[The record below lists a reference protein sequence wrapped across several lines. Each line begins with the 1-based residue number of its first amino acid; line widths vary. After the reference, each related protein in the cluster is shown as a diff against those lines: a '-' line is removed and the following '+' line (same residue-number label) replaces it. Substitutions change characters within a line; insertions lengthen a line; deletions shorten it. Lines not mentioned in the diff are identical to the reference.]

1 MSIVIASP
9 GRLKGLFVA
18 YPAFSLALI
27 AAAGGFIVVGRR
39 RGGRVAVASRRRA
52 GHCRYVFSDSTQAFD
67 AQGHL
72 IPVPSYRKFELG
84 TYIEYGLTNWLTLVA
99 APSYDRIQ
107 NPPPGQFYNG
117 IIYLERRL
125 ACE

>member
-1 MSIVIASP
+1 MRILRFP
-9 GRLKGLFVA
+9 
-18 YPAFSLALI
+18 LALI
-27 AAAGGFIVVGRR
+27 AAAGGFIVVGRL

-52 GHCRYVFSDSTQAFD
+52 GHCRYFFSDSTHAFD

-99 APSYDRIQ
+99 SPSYDRIE
-107 NPPPGQFYNG
+107 NPPPGRSYNG
-117 IIYLERRL
+117 LYS
-125 ACE
+125 